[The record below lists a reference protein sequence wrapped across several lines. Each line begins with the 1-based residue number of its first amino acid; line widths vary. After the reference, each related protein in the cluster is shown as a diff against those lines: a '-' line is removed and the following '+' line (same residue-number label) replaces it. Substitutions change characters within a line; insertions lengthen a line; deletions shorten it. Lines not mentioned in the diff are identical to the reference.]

1 MALDAIVVIP
11 ARDEEARI
19 AACFQ
24 ALAAQT
30 ISSFETIVVLD
41 ACADATETVA
51 RDAAER
57 LELGVRFVSGPG
69 QGSGPARRLGMD
81 MAAERFLAA
90 GVPNGL
96 IASHGRRHLPGA

>member
-19 AACFQ
+19 AACLQ

-41 ACADATETVA
+41 ACADSTERVTT
-51 RDAAER
+51 RAAER
-57 LELGVRFVSGPG
+57 LGLEG
-69 QGSGPARRLGMD
+69 ARRLGNASLGAFRPRLLSFLK
-81 MAAERFLAA
+81 AA
-90 GVPNGL
+90 
-96 IASHGRRHLPGA
+96 